1 MTPSRRA
8 RRSIALAVVA
18 GLTLTGCGAGINAQT
33 NQRRTYAEGNNEI
46 FPGGQILVRNMYLA
60 PPDDEPLG
68 KWEEGDDV
76 RAYVVLV
83 NQGDEDDRLVSVT
96 SPVASRV
103 SFWAGGDPE
112 FGVAEHTAEF
122 LDVYQPGSEA
132 RPGGADTRALP
143 GDAADDVEADADG
156 ATSPSASP
164 SPEASAA
171 AEPGAE
177 VGVDTGLGGDGR
189 PLDSYLV
196 PVGDKTEVLPG
207 AGYLLFEDLTEEV
220 YPGTTVEVTME
231 FERAGSDTFPA
242 YVHVLSEPFGREEV
256 GGAESGNNPPA
267 ADSPADVEAGH

>member
-1 MTPSRRA
+1 LTPSRRA

-46 FPGGQILVRNMYLA
+46 FPGGQIIVGNMYLA
-60 PPDDEPLG
+60 PPDNEPLG

-76 RAYVVLV
+76 RAYAVLV
-83 NQGDEDDRLVSVT
+83 NQGDEADRLVRVT

-112 FGVAEHTAEF
+112 LGVAEHTAEF

-132 RPGGADTRALP
+132 RPGGTDTRALP
-143 GDAADDVEADADG
+143 GDTGDDVEADPDG
-156 ATSPSASP
+156 VSPSASP

-189 PLDSYLV
+189 PVDSYLI

-207 AGYLLFEDLTEEV
+207 AGYLLFEDLLV
-220 YPGTTVEVTME
+220 DVFPGTTVEVTME
-231 FERAGSDTFPA
+231 FERAGSNTFPA
-242 YVHVLSEPFGREEV
+242 YVHVLSEPYERETP
-256 GGAESGNNPPA
+256 GTAAEGKNEEGT
-267 ADSPADVEAGH
+267 DSTTDLEAGH